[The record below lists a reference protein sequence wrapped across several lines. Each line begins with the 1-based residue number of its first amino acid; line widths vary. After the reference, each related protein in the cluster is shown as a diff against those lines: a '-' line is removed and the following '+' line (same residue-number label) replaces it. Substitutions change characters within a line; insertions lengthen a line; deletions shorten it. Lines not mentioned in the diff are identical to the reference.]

1 MQDNLTENTQWDKN
15 CMTKYISQPLVIVGA
30 LNWGLIGA
38 FDFNLVAFLLGV
50 GTLSKI
56 VYCAV
61 GAAALMEAWCF
72 AKKCTSH

>member
-1 MQDNLTENTQWDKN
+1 MQDNLTENTQWNKN

-38 FDFNLVAFLLGV
+38 FDFNLVAHLFGIGLV
-50 GTLSKI
+50 SKI

-61 GAAALMEAWCF
+61 GVAGLFEAWCF